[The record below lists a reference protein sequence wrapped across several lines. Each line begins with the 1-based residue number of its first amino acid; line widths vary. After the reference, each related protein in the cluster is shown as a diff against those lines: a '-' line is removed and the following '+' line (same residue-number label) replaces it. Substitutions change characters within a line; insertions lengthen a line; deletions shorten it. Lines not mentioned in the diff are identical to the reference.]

1 MVPDFKLHVPYVE
14 VYVPGFALVRKLFFG
29 HDVHIPGP
37 MHSRQPPVQILQIET
52 CTVPSVVYSDSAE
65 P

>member
-1 MVPDFKLHVPYVE
+1 MVPDFKLQVPYVV
-14 VYVPGFALVRKLFFG
+14 VYAAGFALVRKLFFG
-29 HDVHIPGP
+29 HDVHIEGP

-52 CTVPSVVYSDSAE
+52 YTVPSVVYNDSAE